1 MASEREGVLFQAARE
16 CGLAECY
23 IDCVR
28 PLLREG
34 PRPRCCG
41 GGCEPCV
48 QLLEAV
54 AERVLE
60 IEEGLTST
68 AANEE
73 APTGEPR

>member
-1 MASEREGVLFQAARE
+1 MASERDGVLFQAARE

-60 IEEGLTST
+60 IEEG
-68 AANEE
+68 AASKGTDET
-73 APTGEPR
+73 APTGGSR